1 VSENES
7 VNQREGAA
15 SNAGYR
21 LTPHRMPLSAINTAL
36 DSIRAGEVGP
46 CILEMAS

>member
-7 VNQREGAA
+7 VNQHEGTA

-21 LTPHRMPLSAINTAL
+21 LITHRMPFSAINTAL
-36 DSIRAGEVGP
+36 DSIRAGEVGR